1 VCADCTRFHQSVTIV
16 GLMHWRRGAPPD
28 GFLENA
34 LGVVRGL
41 FYVYDPDGRLWGW
54 NDRLAEV
61 TGYSHTE
68 LANMRPAAFVSE
80 ADREAL
86 QAYVREASD
95 QGAATVEARLLTADR
110 ETIPYEFYSGLLRD
124 DDGEPLAR
132 VGAGRDISDRRSYER
147 ELEARNERLDRFTAL
162 VAHDL
167 RNPLGAA
174 KGWLE
179 LFRESS
185 DAADISRLEGALD
198 RLDRTMDELL
208 SLGWSDEAVAET
220 EQVRVGTVATTA
232 LETIDTGPALV
243 VEDPPR
249 VSADRGPLRRLLVNL
264 LQNSAEPGTPPASE
278 ADQHAPVDGEDAASD
293 GPPITVRVGELDRTD
308 GFYVADNGL
317 GIPDDGAERV
327 FDPGY
332 TTADAGTG
340 FGLSIVSEGADA
352 HDGEFVGRERA
363 AGGARFEFVV
373 GA

>member
-1 VCADCTRFHQSVTIV
+1 VNTVW
-16 GLMHWRRGAPPD
+16 LMNWRRGSPPD
-28 GFLENA
+28 EFLENA
-34 LGVVRGL
+34 LGVVRDL

-61 TGYSHTE
+61 TGYSHAD
-68 LANMRPAAFVSE
+68 LANMQPAAFVSE

-86 QAYVREASD
+86 QAYVRETSD
-95 QGAATVEARLLTADR
+95 QGAATVEARLLTADG
-110 ETIPYEFYSGLLRD
+110 ETIPYEFYSDLLRD

-132 VGAGRDISDRRSYER
+132 VGVGRDISDRRSYER
-147 ELEARNERLDRFTAL
+147 ELEARNKRLDRFTAL

-179 LFRESS
+179 LFRESG
-185 DAADISRLEGALD
+185 DAADIGRLADALD

-208 SLGWSDEAVAET
+208 SLGRSDEAVAET
-220 EQVRVGTVATTA
+220 EQVGVGTVATTA
-232 LETIDTGPALV
+232 LEAIDAGPTLV

-249 VSADRGPLRRLLVNL
+249 VSADRGLLRRLLVNL
-264 LQNSAEPGTPPASE
+264 LQNSAEHGTPAAGEP
-278 ADQHAPVDGEDAASD
+278 DRHVPVDRGDAAD
-293 GPPITVRVGELDRTD
+293 DEPPITVRVGELDRTD
-308 GFYVADNGL
+308 GFFVADNGL
-317 GIPDDGAERV
+317 GIPDDEAEQV

-340 FGLSIVSEGADA
+340 FGLRVVSEVADA
-352 HDGEFVGRERA
+352 HDWEFAVQESA
-363 AGGARFEFVV
+363 AGGARFEFAI